1 MEDNFETTD
10 DDDADEIPRLPRDAA
25 AKNGATPKKDPTAQ
39 KESDR
44 RKRALIT
51 MGKAKGF
58 LTTDEVHDHLP
69 EGGMSPD
76 QMDDWLSA
84 LSGEGIEIVD
94 SSPKGGKA
102 AKKDD
107 EGPDEAPDEPSDE
120 VEIVDVV
127 EAKKDEDEPE
137 EDADDSSAP
146 VDPVR
151 MYLRKM
157 GLVALLTR
165 EGEVEI
171 SKRME
176 EGQRRVLQVVLN
188 SSIAIEEILNLGD
201 DLRKEKIRVKEV
213 VKDIDEED
221 AEFDEQWHVERVCKA
236 IDKVR
241 RLWKDQ
247 EKVAE
252 KLDTKPSD
260 PTKKKYKAQINE
272 LKLEMVNALIELRL
286 KKTQIDKIVYK
297 LKEFVNRLEHANRE
311 IIGCEHKSG
320 LSIDELRRTLREIRS
335 SPLRQRAV
343 AKKLGLR
350 SDEIEE
356 LSRVIAGAQKKIK
369 KVEEEARLT
378 ERDLRETVEEIQDGE
393 RMAEKAKAKLIEAN
407 LRLVVSIGKKYTNR
421 GLQFLDLIQ
430 EGNIGLMRAVDKF
443 DYKRGYKFS
452 TYATWWIRQAI
463 TRAIADQART
473 IRIPVH
479 MIETMNKLTR
489 TTRYLVQ
496 ELGREPTHDEIAE
509 KMELPLDKVR
519 KVLKLA
525 KEPISLDTPIGEE
538 EDSHLGDFI
547 EDKSV
552 ISPSDA
558 VISMNL
564 AEQTRKVLA
573 TLTPREEKVLRM
585 RFGIGEKSDHTL
597 EEVGRDFDVTR
608 ERIRQIEAKALR
620 KLGHPSRSKGLKGFV
635 DN

>member
-1 MEDNFETTD
+1 MEDIFETTD
-10 DDDADEIPRLPRDAA
+10 DDDADELPRLPVTRPPRMAPRPRRTRPPRRRTTA
-25 AKNGATPKKDPTAQ
+25 EEGAHHFGEGQGLSD
-39 KESDR
+39 DR
-44 RKRALIT
+44 RGPRAPA
-51 MGKAKGF
+51 GRRNVAR
-58 LTTDEVHDHLP
+58 
-69 EGGMSPD
+69 PD
-76 QMDDWLSA
+76 GRLA
-84 LSGEGIEIVD
+84 VVVLGEGIEIVD
-94 SSPKGGKA
+94 SPKGKA
-102 AKKDD
+102 AKGLKDLKD
-107 EGPDEAPDEPSDE
+107 PDDAPDEPSDE
-120 VEIVDVV
+120 VEIVDAV

-137 EDADDSSAP
+137 EDADDSAAP

-252 KLDTKPSD
+252 KLETKPSD
-260 PTKKKYKAQINE
+260 ATKKKYKAQINE
-272 LKLEMVNALIELRL
+272 LKQEMVNALIELRL

-297 LKEFVNRLEHANRE
+297 LKEFVGRLEHANRE

-320 LSIDELRRTLREIRS
+320 LSIEELRRTLREIRS

>member
-25 AKNGATPKKDPTAQ
+25 AKNGATTKKDPTAQ
-39 KESDR
+39 KENDR
-44 RKRALIT
+44 KKRALIT

-69 EGGMSPD
+69 EGAMSPD
-76 QMDDWLSA
+76 QMDDWLSS

-94 SSPKGGKA
+94 SASSPKGGKA
-102 AKKDD
+102 AKDPDD
-107 EGPDEAPDEPSDE
+107 APDEPSDE
-120 VEIVDVV
+120 VEIVDAV
-127 EAKKDEDEPE
+127 EAKKEEDEPE

-146 VDPVR
+146 VNPVR

-260 PTKKKYKAQINE
+260 ATKKKYKAQINE

-286 KKTQIDKIVYK
+286 KKTQIDKIVFK

-320 LSIDELRRTLREIRS
+320 LSIEELRRTLREIRS

-421 GLQFLDLIQ
+421 GL
-430 EGNIGLMRAVDKF
+430 AVPGPHPGGEH
-443 DYKRGYKFS
+443 RPHAGG
-452 TYATWWIRQAI
+452 RQV
-463 TRAIADQART
+463 RLQARLQVLHL
-473 IRIPVH
+473 RH
-479 MIETMNKLTR
+479 
-489 TTRYLVQ
+489 LVDPPGHHPRHRRSGPDHSHPGPHDRDDEQ
-496 ELGREPTHDEIAE
+496 AHAHHAVPGAGAGARADARRDRREDGAAARQGPQGPEAGQGAD
-509 KMELPLDKVR
+509 LPGHADR
-519 KVLKLA
+519 RGGGLA
-525 KEPISLDTPIGEE
+525 
-538 EDSHLGDFI
+538 
-547 EDKSV
+547 
-552 ISPSDA
+552 
-558 VISMNL
+558 
-564 AEQTRKVLA
+564 
-573 TLTPREEKVLRM
+573 PR
-585 RFGIGEKSDHTL
+585 
-597 EEVGRDFDVTR
+597 
-608 ERIRQIEAKALR
+608 
-620 KLGHPSRSKGLKGFV
+620 
-635 DN
+635 

>member
-1 MEDNFETTD
+1 MEDIFETTD
-10 DDDADEIPRLPRDAA
+10 DDDADEIPRIPRDAA
-25 AKNGATPKKDPTAQ
+25 AKNGAATKKDPTAQ

-51 MGKAKGF
+51 LGKAKGF
-58 LTTDEVHDHLP
+58 LTTDEVHEHLP
-69 EGGMSPD
+69 VGGMSPD

-84 LSGEGIEIVD
+84 FSGEGIEIVD

-102 AKKDD
+102 AKD
-107 EGPDEAPDEPSDE
+107 PDEAPDEPSDE
-120 VEIVDVV
+120 VEIVDAV

-137 EDADDSSAP
+137 EDADDSAAP

-201 DLRKEKIRVKEV
+201 ELRKEKIRVKEV

-221 AEFDEQWHVERVCKA
+221 VEFDEQWHVERVCKA

-252 KLDTKPSD
+252 KLETKPSD

-297 LKEFVNRLEHANRE
+297 LKEFVGRLEHANRE

>member
-1 MEDNFETTD
+1 
-10 DDDADEIPRLPRDAA
+10 
-25 AKNGATPKKDPTAQ
+25 
-39 KESDR
+39 
-44 RKRALIT
+44 
-51 MGKAKGF
+51 
-58 LTTDEVHDHLP
+58 
-69 EGGMSPD
+69 
-76 QMDDWLSA
+76 
-84 LSGEGIEIVD
+84 
-94 SSPKGGKA
+94 
-102 AKKDD
+102 
-107 EGPDEAPDEPSDE
+107 
-120 VEIVDVV
+120 
-127 EAKKDEDEPE
+127 
-137 EDADDSSAP
+137 
-146 VDPVR
+146 

-201 DLRKEKIRVKEV
+201 ELRKEKIRVKEV

-221 AEFDEQWHVERVCKA
+221 VEFDEQWHVERVCKA

-252 KLDTKPSD
+252 KLETKPSD
-260 PTKKKYKAQINE
+260 ATKKKYKAQINE

-297 LKEFVNRLEHANRE
+297 LKEFVGRLEHANRE